1 MPASPL
7 AHALSGWFWA
17 EDASGFFL
25 RHIGTMAARR
35 YDWFMRIRFL
45 LTQSLESPGG
55 GGRYLPLAKALAKM
69 GHQVRIIALH
79 HDYETLRERSFVVEG
94 VEVRYVGQMHVR
106 KVGSRKIYYHPL
118 RMVWVAARGT
128 LALTIMALRDPGDAL
143 HVCKTQPMNGFA
155 AWMVHLLRRTP
166 VYLDSDDWETLNN
179 RFQNGW
185 QQRVV
190 ARFERWMPSFASGI
204 TTITTFIVE
213 QYVAM
218 GYPPE
223 RILKV
228 PHGVDHNRFAVL
240 ERADLPQMLSRL
252 REQIGIAP
260 RHRVIVY
267 IGSMSLVNH
276 GLDLLLQAWAE
287 VARAEPEALL
297 VMVGGGED
305 LPELQQMA
313 EELGVAGR
321 VRWVGRVPLDE
332 VPGYYCLGEF
342 SVAPMR
348 DTVLAR
354 SSLSIKVA
362 ESIVAGVPC
371 LVADIGDYRA
381 TVGAAGLAVAPGSV
395 QALAD
400 GILTLL
406 RSPETLAEMRAAA
419 RKRRDEY
426 TWDRLAE
433 RFAQIYEGRRASR

>member
-1 MPASPL
+1 MDL
-7 AHALSGWFWA
+7 
-17 EDASGFFL
+17 FL
-25 RHIGTMAARR
+25 RHIDTMATHR

-55 GGRYLPLAKALAKM
+55 GGRYLPLAKALVKM
-69 GHQVRIIALH
+69 GHEVRIFALH
-79 HDYETLRERSFVVEG
+79 HDYATLRERAFVVEG

-118 RMVWVAARGT
+118 RMLWVAARGT
-128 LALTIMALRDPGDAL
+128 LALTLAALRDPGDAL

-155 AWMVHLLRRTP
+155 AWVAHLLRRTP

-190 ARFERWMPSFASGI
+190 AWFERWMPSFASGI
-204 TTITTFIVE
+204 TTITSFIVE

-228 PHGVDHNRFAVL
+228 PHGVDQNRFAAL
-240 ERADLPQMLSRL
+240 ERADLPQTLARL

-260 RHRVIVY
+260 YHRVIVY

-287 VARAEPEALL
+287 VAQAEPEVLL

-313 EELGVAGR
+313 EELGVAER

-362 ESIVAGVPC
+362 ESLVAGVPC
-371 LVADIGDYRA
+371 LVANIGDYKA

-395 QALAD
+395 KALAD

-406 RSPETLAEMRAAA
+406 RNPETLAEMRAAA
-419 RKRRDEY
+419 RKMRDQY

-433 RFAQIYEGRRASR
+433 RFVQIYDAGQASR